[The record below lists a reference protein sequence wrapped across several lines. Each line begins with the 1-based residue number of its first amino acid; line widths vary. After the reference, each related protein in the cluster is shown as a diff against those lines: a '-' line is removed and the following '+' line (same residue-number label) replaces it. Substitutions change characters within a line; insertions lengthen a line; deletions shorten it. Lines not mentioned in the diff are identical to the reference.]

1 MTKLDKPIRREL
13 AIGEKTYTIT
23 IDPTGVKVVEKGR
36 RNGISLAWTDIV
48 SGDAGVAAA
57 LQASVEK

>member
-13 AIGEKTYTIT
+13 AIGDKTYTIT
-23 IDPTGVKVVEKGR
+23 IDPAGVKVVEKGR
-36 RNGISLAWTDIV
+36 RNGISLSWADMV

-57 LQASVEK
+57 LQGSVEK

>member
-13 AIGEKTYTIT
+13 AIGDKTYTIT
-23 IDPTGVKVVEKGR
+23 IDPAGVKVVEKGR
-36 RNGISLAWTDIV
+36 RNGISLAWSDIV